1 MADQSQ
7 HKAVQTTG
15 HAWDGD
21 LQEFNNPLP
30 RWWLWTFYATVV
42 FAIVYW
48 ILYPAWP
55 VGKSFTKGLATTSF
69 VDADGKE
76 VTTHWNTRAEFIR
89 DMQSGE
95 EALKQKAYLEKVAG
109 ASYEEILNDP
119 DMMAFTQSLAKVL
132 FADNCAACHGL
143 GGTPAE
149 VGNFPNLR
157 DDAWLWGGSIA
168 RIEQTIRKG
177 RLGYMPSF
185 GKVLSDEEIEALA
198 NYVLSLSGHN
208 VDKGLAARGDKL
220 FHSEQAGCYYCH
232 TNSGKGLYS
241 QGSANLTDQVWTVA
255 DVNGAGSVAEK
266 VERVKSVIRSGI
278 QRRMPAWEGRLSDEE
293 IKLLTVYVHGLGGG
307 Q

>member
-7 HKAVQTTG
+7 QKAVQTTG

-55 VGKSFTKGLATTSF
+55 VGKGYTKGLATTTFES
-69 VDADGKE
+69 ADGKE

-95 EALKQKAYLEKVAG
+95 EALKQRAYLVKVG
-109 ASYEEILNDP
+109 SASYEQVLNDP
-119 DMMAFTQSLAKVL
+119 DMMAFAQSMGRVL

-143 GGTPAE
+143 GGTPAQI
-149 VGNFPNLR
+149 GSYPNLR
-157 DDAWLWGGSIA
+157 DDAWLWGGSIE

-177 RLGYMPSF
+177 RLGYMPPF
-185 GKVLSDEEIEALA
+185 GKVLSEAQIDALA
-198 NYVLSLSGHN
+198 NYVLGLSGN
-208 VDKGLAARGDKL
+208 PVDKAKAAEGDKL
-220 FHSEQAGCYYCH
+220 FHSDQAGCYACH
-232 TNSGKGLYS
+232 TNSAKGMYA

-255 DVNGAGSVAEK
+255 DVPDATDIKDKLA
-266 VERVKSVIRSGI
+266 RVKAVIRNGI
-278 QRRMPAWEGRLSDEE
+278 ERHMPAWEGRLSDEE
-293 IKLLTVYVHGLGGG
+293 IKLLTVYVHSLGGG